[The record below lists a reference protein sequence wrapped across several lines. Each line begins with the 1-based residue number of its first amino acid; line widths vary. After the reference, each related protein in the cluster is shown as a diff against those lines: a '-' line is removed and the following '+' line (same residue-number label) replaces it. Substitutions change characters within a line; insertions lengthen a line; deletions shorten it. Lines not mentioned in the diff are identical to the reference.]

1 MSDTRSDN
9 PTTATQCFESY
20 RSKEAVGQGE
30 AAKREA
36 AAILKA
42 ATDTIARRAQNP
54 QEIAG
59 TRIDKA
65 HMTAAGL
72 PAISKTFQFTLGEMG
87 PLRTAETLTR
97 INQRD
102 GFDCQSCA
110 WGNPDHRKVFEF
122 CENGAKAL
130 ADEATKKRITREF
143 FAEHSVLELAEKS
156 DYWLNQQGRLTE
168 PMILR
173 RGAEH
178 YEPISWEAAFQL
190 VADELKALA
199 SPDEAAFYT
208 SGKTTNEPAFLLQLF
223 ARQFGTNNLPDCSN
237 MCHESSGVGL
247 TETLGIG
254 KGTVTV
260 NDFEKCDLIV
270 IFGNNPGTNHPR
282 MLTSLQAAKAQGA
295 KIIAVNPLPETGLM
309 RVANPNPQD
318 YRNPLELPLA
328 LLGDGTALADLYL
341 PIRINGD
348 VALIKGIMKFMLG
361 EDDAGRDGGLDH
373 AFINEYTS
381 GFASLADDLKGTTW
395 DELVDGSGLTR
406 EQIDAAGRL
415 CAASKRMIGVWA
427 MGLTQQKNGVDNVAA
442 VVNLL
447 LLGGHMGR
455 PGAGTCCV
463 RGHSNV
469 QGDRTMG
476 IWERPSKRFLK
487 ALGSEFNFTPPAKWG
502 KDTVETLHAMCERQI
517 KVFVAISGNFIS
529 NVPDTAYAAHAIQH
543 CRLTAYVSTKL
554 NRSHIVTGE
563 QALIL
568 PCIGRSERDAQDG
581 CEQFVTVEDAMG
593 EIGSSRGR
601 LPPVSPVVRSDVA
614 IVAGIAHATLGESP
628 VPWRSLAG
636 NYDLIRDAIS
646 RVVPGFEN
654 FNQRIRV
661 EKTFYLPNGARDRR
675 FETASGKAQFSV
687 TPIPKHDLGPG
698 EYLMMTI
705 RSHDQFN
712 STIYGL
718 DDRYRGVYGGRRV
731 IFLNVDD
738 VREAGL
744 QAGQLVDILS
754 HFEGET
760 RIAPSFL
767 VVPYTISR
775 HCAATYYPETNVLV
789 PVRSV
794 ADKSNQPVSKCIRIT
809 LRPSAAVA
817 PRDVNIS
824 IAAITY
830 NLNRLLP
837 PERENGKPDE

>member
-1 MSDTRSDN
+1 MSDASSENSTS
-9 PTTATQCFESY
+9 PTQRFESY
-20 RSKEAVGQGE
+20 RSKETAGQSE
-30 AAKREA
+30 AARREA
-36 AAILKA
+36 TGILNAANDA
-42 ATDTIARRAQNP
+42 IARHAQNP
-54 QEIAG
+54 EEIAG
-59 TRIDKA
+59 TRIGKA
-65 HMTAAGL
+65 YMTAAGL
-72 PAISKTFQFTLGEMG
+72 PAILKSFQFGLGEMG
-87 PLRTAETLTR
+87 LLRTAETFTR

-110 WGNPDHRKVFEF
+110 WGNPDRRKVFEF

-130 ADEATKKRITREF
+130 SDEATKKRITREF

-173 RGAEH
+173 RGADH
-178 YEPISWEAAFQL
+178 YEPISWDAAFQL
-190 VADELKALA
+190 MADEFKALA

-208 SGKTTNEPAFLLQLF
+208 SGKTTNEPAFLFQLF

-260 NDFEKCDLIV
+260 SDFEKCDLIV

-282 MLTSLQAAKAQGA
+282 MLTSLQAAKRQGA
-295 KIIAVNPLPETGLM
+295 KIIAVNPLPETGLL
-309 RVANPNPQD
+309 RVTNPNPQD
-318 YRNPLELPLA
+318 YPNPLEFPLA
-328 LLGDGTALADLYL
+328 LVEDGTALADLYL
-341 PIRINGD
+341 PVRINGD
-348 VALIKGIMKFMLG
+348 VALIKGIMKFMLE
-361 EDDAGRDGGLDH
+361 EDDRGRMGGVDH
-373 AFINEYTS
+373 AFISECTS
-381 GFASLADDLKGTTW
+381 GFASLVDDLKGTTW
-395 DELVDGSGLTR
+395 EEIVAGSGLTR
-406 EQIDAAGRL
+406 EQIEAAGRL
-415 CAASKRMIGVWA
+415 CAASKRMICAWA

-447 LLGGHMGR
+447 LLGGHMGK

-476 IWERPSKRFLK
+476 IWERPGKRFLE
-487 ALGSEFNFTPPAKWG
+487 ALGHEFNFVPPANWG

-543 CRLTAYVSTKL
+543 CRLTAYLSTKL

-563 QALIL
+563 SALIL
-568 PCIGRSERDAQDG
+568 PCIGRSERDVQNG
-581 CEQFVTVEDAMG
+581 REQFVTVEDAMG
-593 EIGSSRGR
+593 EIGSSQGR
-601 LPPVSPVVRSDVA
+601 LPPASPLLRSDVA
-614 IVAGIAHATLGESP
+614 IIAGIAHATLGDSP
-628 VPWRSLAG
+628 VPWRSFAA
-636 NYDLIRDAIS
+636 NYDLIRDAIA
-646 RVVPGFEN
+646 RVFPGFAN
-654 FNQRIRV
+654 FNQRIRT

-687 TPIPKHDLGPG
+687 TPIPKHDLRPG

-731 IFLNVDD
+731 IFLNADD
-738 VREAGL
+738 MREAGL
-744 QAGQLVDILS
+744 QAGRLVDIRS
-754 HFEGET
+754 HFEGEM
-760 RIAPSFL
+760 RIAPSFI

-775 HCAATYYPETNVLV
+775 HCAATYYPEANVLV

-794 ADKSNQPVSKCIRIT
+794 ADKSNQPVNKCIRIT
-809 LRPSAAVA
+809 LAPSLGAA
-817 PRDVNIS
+817 PRELTVS
-824 IAAITY
+824 LSAITY
-830 NLNRLLP
+830 NLQRKI
-837 PERENGKPDE
+837 PEKAPA

>member
-1 MSDTRSDN
+1 MSDASSENSTS
-9 PTTATQCFESY
+9 PTQRFESY
-20 RSKEAVGQGE
+20 RSKEPAGQSE
-30 AAKREA
+30 AARREA
-36 AAILKA
+36 AAILN
-42 ATDTIARRAQNP
+42 ATNDAIARHAQNP
-54 QEIAG
+54 EEIAG
-59 TRIDKA
+59 TRIGKA
-65 HMTAAGL
+65 YTTAAGL
-72 PAISKTFQFTLGEMG
+72 PAILKSFQFALGEMG
-87 PLRTAETLTR
+87 PLRTAETFTR

-110 WGNPDHRKVFEF
+110 WGNPDRRKVFEF

-130 ADEATKKRITREF
+130 SDEATKKRITREF
-143 FAEHSVLELAEKS
+143 FAKHSVLDLAEKS

-173 RGAEH
+173 QGAEH
-178 YEPISWEAAFQL
+178 YEPISWDAAFQL

-208 SGKTTNEPAFLLQLF
+208 SGKTTNEPAFLLGLF

-282 MLTSLQAAKAQGA
+282 MLTSLQAAKRQGA

-309 RVANPNPQD
+309 RVTNPNPQD
-318 YRNPLELPLA
+318 YTNPLEFPLA
-328 LLGDGTALADLYL
+328 LVEDGTALADLYL
-341 PIRINGD
+341 PVRINGD
-348 VALIKGIMKFMLG
+348 VALIKGIMKFMLE
-361 EDDAGRDGGLDH
+361 EDDGGRVGGVDH
-373 AFINEYTS
+373 AFISDYTS
-381 GFASLADDLKGTTW
+381 GFASLADDLTGTTW
-395 DELVDGSGLTR
+395 EEIVAGSGLTK
-406 EQIDAAGRL
+406 EQIEAAGRL
-415 CAASKRMIGVWA
+415 CAASKRMICAWA

-447 LLGGHMGR
+447 LLGGHMGKS
-455 PGAGTCCV
+455 GAGTCCV

-476 IWERPSKRFLK
+476 IWERPGKPFLE
-487 ALGSEFNFTPPAKWG
+487 ALGREFNFVPPMDWG
-502 KDTVETLHAMCERQI
+502 KDTVETLHAMCEKQI
-517 KVFVAISGNFIS
+517 KVFLAISGNFIS

-543 CRLTAYVSTKL
+543 CRLTAYISTKL
-554 NRSHIVTGE
+554 NRSHIVTGG

-568 PCIGRSERDAQDG
+568 PCIGRSERDVQNG
-581 CEQFVTVEDAMG
+581 REQFVTVEDAMG

-601 LPPVSPVVRSDVA
+601 LPPASPLLRSDVA
-614 IVAGIAHATLGESP
+614 IVAGIAHATLGDSP

-646 RVVPGFEN
+646 RVVPGFAN
-654 FNQRIRV
+654 FNQRIRT

-675 FETASGKAQFSV
+675 FETVSGKAQFSV
-687 TPIPKHDLGPG
+687 TPIPKHDLRPG

-731 IFLNVDD
+731 IFLNADD
-738 VREAGL
+738 MREAGL
-744 QAGQLVDILS
+744 QAGQLVDIRS

-775 HCAATYYPETNVLV
+775 HCAATYYPEANVLV

-794 ADKSNQPVSKCIRIT
+794 ADKSNQPVNKCIRIT
-809 LRPSAAVA
+809 LAPSPDAA
-817 PRDVNIS
+817 PRDVNVS
-824 IAAITY
+824 LSAITY
-830 NLNRLLP
+830 NLRRKI
-837 PERENGKPDE
+837 PESATTT

>member
-1 MSDTRSDN
+1 MSDATSEDPTN
-9 PTTATQCFESY
+9 PTLCFESY
-20 RSKEAVGQGE
+20 RSKEAVGPTE
-30 AAKREA
+30 AGRSEA
-36 AAILKA
+36 TALLDAANDALSH
-42 ATDTIARRAQNP
+42 RAQNP
-54 QEIAG
+54 AEIAG
-59 TRIDKA
+59 TRVGRA
-65 HMTAAGL
+65 YTTAAGI
-72 PAISKTFQFTLGEMG
+72 PAILKTFQFGLAEMG
-87 PLRTAETLTR
+87 PLRTAETFHQ

-110 WGNPDHRKVFEF
+110 WGNPDRRKFFEF

-130 ADEATKKRITREF
+130 SDEATKKRITREF

-156 DYWLNQQGRLTE
+156 DYWLNRQGRLTE
-168 PMILR
+168 PMVLR
-173 RGAEH
+173 RGSNH
-178 YEPISWEAAFQL
+178 YEPITWDAAFQL
-190 VADELKALA
+190 VADELKALS

-208 SGKTTNEPAFLLQLF
+208 SGKTTNEPAFLFQLF

-237 MCHESSGVGL
+237 MCHESSGTGL
-247 TETLGIG
+247 SQTLGIG
-254 KGTVTV
+254 KGSVTID
-260 NDFEKCDLIV
+260 DFEKCDLII

-309 RVANPNPQD
+309 RVTNPNPQD
-318 YRNPLELPLA
+318 YKNPLELPFA
-328 LLGDGTALADLYL
+328 LLGHGTALADLYL
-341 PIRINGD
+341 PVRINGD
-348 VALIKGIMKFMLG
+348 VALIKGLMKFMLE
-361 EDDAGRDGGLDH
+361 EDAAGRGGGVDH
-373 AFINEYTS
+373 AFIEEYTA
-381 GFASLADDLKGTTW
+381 GFAPLVDDVRATTW
-395 DELVDGSGLTR
+395 EEIVAGSGLTK
-406 EQIDAAGRL
+406 EEIEAAARM
-415 CAASKRMIGVWA
+415 CVASKRMICAWA

-476 IWERPSKRFLK
+476 VWERPPKAFLD
-487 ALGSEFNFTPPAKWG
+487 ALGREFNFVPPAKWG
-502 KDTVETLHAMCERQI
+502 KDTVETMHAMCQGQI
-517 KVFVAISGNFIS
+517 KVFFAISGNFVS
-529 NVPDTAYAAHAIQH
+529 NTPDTVYSAHAMQE
-543 CRLTAYVSTKL
+543 CRLTVHVSTKL
-554 NRSHIVTGE
+554 NRSHIVTGQ

-568 PCIGRSERDAQDG
+568 PCIGRSERDVQDG
-581 CEQFVTVEDAMG
+581 GEQFVTVEDAMG
-593 EIGSSRGR
+593 EIGTSQGR
-601 LPPVSPVVRSDVA
+601 LAPASPDLRSDVA
-614 IVAGIAHATLGESP
+614 IIAGIAHATLGESP
-628 VPWRSLAG
+628 VPWKKLAG

-646 RVVPGFEN
+646 RVVRGFEN
-654 FNQRIRV
+654 FNQRIRS
-661 EKTFYLPNGARDRR
+661 EKTFYLPNGTRSRR

-705 RSHDQFN
+705 RTHDQFN

-738 VREAGL
+738 MKEAGL
-744 QAGQLVDILS
+744 HAGQLVDIRS
-754 HFEGET
+754 HFEDEI

-767 VVPYTISR
+767 VVPYLISR

-809 LRPSAAVA
+809 LQPSRAAD
-817 PRDVNIS
+817 PRDVDIS
-824 IAAITY
+824 LAAITY
-830 NLNRLLP
+830 NLKRKT
-837 PERENGKPDE
+837 PEQVTTT